1 MDGKEIFL
9 DIVQQNKI
17 DLPSLVEFLAHILK
31 EASHFYLES
40 DIHVSRKLPTT
51 TGPSGIP
58 VIDVMGYTLELLKV
72 ISGFDC
78 WDSKLDSMSFRKSII
93 DGLLQN
99 HVIELCL
106 ELLKRLGPPE
116 LIYRAMQHSNPGE
129 GSVQTAIDHAEHFL
143 RMTRVTLPYRGFR
156 RDLVSIIGNAAY
168 GSQTVQD
175 AVRSQGGLFLL
186 LQQCVVDEENPF
198 LKEWGLWAVRNLV
211 HDNTENAK
219 EIGTLQLR
227 GSFTPVELAEKGYKV
242 EMDVALGRPKL
253 INLSPGC

>member
-1 MDGKEIFL
+1 MD
-9 DIVQQNKI
+9 
-17 DLPSLVEFLAHILK
+17 
-31 EASHFYLES
+31 